1 MKTLQPTATHRP
13 RSAGGRRALAAVPA
27 AGVRAALAE
36 RSRRIVLL
44 LALAAVLGLF
54 DLALTIAYMRGAGMV
69 ELNPLARAMIDLGG
83 AGQLIRFKLFT
94 IATSCGIL
102 YLLRR
107 HRQAEICAWIS
118 LTVLAALTAH
128 WLNYNAHAHT
138 MATLAD
144 AGAAAS
150 DPRWVYLE

>member
-1 MKTLQPTATHRP
+1 MKTLPSTATHRP
-13 RSAGGRRALAAVPA
+13 RSAETQRALADAAA
-27 AGVRAALAE
+27 AGVRAVIAD

-54 DLALTIAYMRGAGMV
+54 DLALTVAYMRGVGMV
-69 ELNPLARAMIDLGG
+69 ELNPLARAMINLGG

-118 LTVLAALTAH
+118 LAVLAALTAH

-138 MATLAD
+138 MAALAD
-144 AGAAAS
+144 AS
-150 DPRWVYLE
+150 DPRWVYLD